1 MRLHSVLSPLRA
13 PAVFVAILAGGAVLA
28 QESTP
33 EKPTGGAE
41 QEEPAKTEVTEP
53 KPEKPA
59 LEDRLTVTA
68 GGGVYQ
74 IKAGGRSMAQPRR
87 RDPVIPCGDPTLCKG
102 LLPQQTIDLS
112 FDTASGPAL
121 LLSAEYRITQRF
133 FARMEYLKP
142 SAGNADMTDQRWID
156 KHRAPGDF
164 IMAGFESTTSPDYEE
179 VSIGGAFRLWPGK
192 KKGVGSRTYVDAI
205 VENRTSKTRYVFQVG
220 PITQNPFDPNAL
232 MAGNFDTLG
241 LPSGNYTMNFGTLS
255 GGVRIGTRITDNVLI
270 EGSFVPVWFAR
281 FDAQAELPH
290 HGLVFV
296 HNFMDHL
303 DPNFS
308 TGPNC
313 NSRDDPNNPL
323 TPNCGLLE
331 GDLKTTDV
339 NIRQRSSRGSGLG
352 LDLNVEV
359 KVTDW
364 MAIVAGYHRQDFRS
378 IGGTE
383 NRDFKAEPAL
393 GCAPNAQNQPR
404 CDENGELVH
413 VDTLRQGVFV
423 QGRFRFF

>member
-33 EKPTGGAE
+33 EKPTGAG
-41 QEEPAKTEVTEP
+41 QEEPAKTEVKEQ
-53 KPEKPA
+53 KPEKPP
-59 LEDRLTVTA
+59 LEDRLTVTV
-68 GGGVYQ
+68 GGGAYQ
-74 IKAGGRSMAQPRR
+74 VKAGGRSMTQPRH
-87 RDPVIPCGDPTLCKG
+87 RDPVISCGDPTQCKG

-112 FDTASGPAL
+112 FKTASGTGL
-121 LLSAEYRITQRF
+121 LMSAEYKFTQRLF
-133 FARMEYLKP
+133 GRIEYLKP

-156 KHRAPGDF
+156 KHGAPGDF
-164 IMAGFESTTSPDYEE
+164 IMAGFESTSSPDYEE
-179 VSIGGAFRLWPGK
+179 VAIGGAFRLWPGK
-192 KKGVGSRTYVDAI
+192 KKGVGSRTWVDAI
-205 VENRTSKTRYVFQVG
+205 VENRSSKTRYTFQVG
-220 PITQNPFDPNAL
+220 PITQNPFDPNSL
-232 MAGNFDTLG
+232 MAGNFDILG
-241 LPSGNYTMNFGTLS
+241 LPSGNYTLNFGTLS
-255 GGVRIGTRITDNVLI
+255 GGVRIGTQVTEKVAI

-290 HGLVFV
+290 HGLVFIHDFV
-296 HNFMDHL
+296 NHL
-303 DPNFS
+303 DPNFAM
-308 TGPNC
+308 GPTCSNT
-313 NSRDDPNNPL
+313 DANPR
-323 TPNCGLLE
+323 NDCGLLDA
-331 GDLKTTDV
+331 DLKTTDV

-364 MAIVAGYHRQDFRS
+364 IAIVAGYHRQDFRS
-378 IGGTE
+378 VGGTE

-393 GCAPNAQNQPR
+393 GCTPNAKNQPR

-413 VDTLRQGVFV
+413 ADTVRQGLFV